1 MSPRAFWR
9 LASLLALG
17 VLSGCTPQPQPAETS
32 PVHALPPLPEM
43 VELPGGSFL
52 MGDQSQAGD
61 ADERPVHRVNLAP
74 FAIGQYEVTVEEYAA
89 FAQASARSRP
99 SGSARQPVT
108 NVDFV
113 DAQAY
118 VDWLSLQTGKRYR
131 LASEAEW
138 EYAARAGALTLFAH
152 GNAEVELCRHGNVA
166 DRTAQAAGSAWQV
179 VDCDDRQVGLA
190 EVGRYRPNAF
200 GLYDMAGNVW
210 EWVADCYRDDYAQT
224 EPAICTRRVVRG
236 GSYQQSAFSA
246 RASNRQA
253 LEPQTRSS
261 AIGFRVVRQP

>member
-1 MSPRAFWR
+1 MSSRAFCR
-9 LASLLALG
+9 LASLLALC
-17 VLSGCTPQPQPAETS
+17 VLGGCIPKPPPVETPQT
-32 PVHALPPLPEM
+32 HALTPLPQM

-52 MGDQSQAGD
+52 MGDHSQAGD
-61 ADERPVHRVNLAP
+61 ADERPVHRVTLAP
-74 FAIGQYEVTVEEYAA
+74 FAIGQYEVTVEQYEA
-89 FAQASARSRP
+89 FTQASARP
-99 SGSARQPVT
+99 GLNGSPRQPVT

-138 EYAARAGALTLFAH
+138 EYAARAGALSLFAY
-152 GNAEVELCRHGNVA
+152 GNAESELCSYGNVA
-166 DRTAQAAGSAWQV
+166 DHAAQAAGSAWQI
-179 VDCDDRQVGLA
+179 VDCDDGQVGLA
-190 EVGRYRPNAF
+190 EVGRYRPNTF
-200 GLYDMAGNVW
+200 GLYDMVGNAW
-210 EWVADCYRDDYAQT
+210 EWVADCYRNDYAQA
-224 EPAICTRRVVRG
+224 EPAVCTRRVVRG

-253 LEPQTRSS
+253 LEPQTRSP

>member
-1 MSPRAFWR
+1 MSSRAFWR

-17 VLSGCTPQPQPAETS
+17 VLSGCTPKPQPAETPQS
-32 PVHALPPLPEM
+32 YALPPLPEM

-61 ADERPVHRVNLAP
+61 ADERPVHRVILAP
-74 FAIGQYEVTVEEYAA
+74 FAIGQYEVTVEQYGA
-89 FAQASARSRP
+89 FAQASARPRP
-99 SGSARQPVT
+99 SGSPRQPVT
-108 NVDFV
+108 NLDFV
-113 DAQAY
+113 DARAY

-138 EYAARAGALTLFAH
+138 EYAARAGALSLFAY
-152 GNAEVELCRHGNVA
+152 GNAESELCRHGNVA
-166 DRTAQAAGSAWQV
+166 DHAAQAAGSAWQIA
-179 VDCDDRQVGLA
+179 DCDDGQVGLA

-200 GLYDMAGNVW
+200 GLYDMAGNAW
-210 EWVADCYRDDYAQT
+210 EWIADCYRTDYAQA
-224 EPAICTRRVVRG
+224 EPVECVSRVVRG

-253 LEPQTRSS
+253 LEPQTRSP